1 MPDWRQWS
9 SHKQRW
15 ITGILLVIPLL
26 VALSLGPLWVW
37 TILVGSF
44 ACIGLWEFQR
54 LVFSEGLSLK
64 WQAFYISIALAFP
77 IGAFLGGAAGLQCAL
92 LLALF
97 SGFFSFL
104 LFSPLDPKGITRI
117 ALFTLG
123 WVYIPFNLSYVLLL
137 GQTAQ
142 ARTWMFFILLV
153 IAAGDTGA
161 YYSGR
166 KWGKHKLYPQV
177 SPNKTIEGSLGGLLA
192 GILIGVSFGRL
203 FIEEIGLIEIGLLC
217 LILAAVGQIG
227 DLIESMLKRI
237 SGHKDSSGLLPG
249 HGGILDRLDSLFFV
263 FPTTW
268 YFLEWAAK

>member
-1 MPDWRQWS
+1 M
-9 SHKQRW
+9 
-15 ITGILLVIPLL
+15 PLL
-26 VALSLGPLWVW
+26 IALSFGPLWVW
-37 TILVGSF
+37 TILVGAF
-44 ACIGLWEFQR
+44 ACTGLWEFQR
-54 LVFSEGLSLK
+54 LVFPECLTLK
-64 WQAFYISIALAFP
+64 WQAFFISIALAFP
-77 IGAFLGGAAGLQCAL
+77 TGAFLGGALGLQCAL

-97 SGFFSFL
+97 SGFSSL
-104 LFSPLDPKGITRI
+104 LLVSPLDPKGITRI

-137 GQTAQ
+137 GQTAH

-192 GILIGVSFGRL
+192 AILIGASFGSL
-203 FIEEIGLIEIGLLC
+203 FVTEITLLKLVVLS
-217 LILAAVGQIG
+217 LILATVGQVG

-268 YFLEWAAK
+268 YFLEWSAK